1 MNLPYLSKTD
11 INSERVLLRA
21 DLDVSLVKSTSS
33 KIFRLE
39 ALIPTLNFL
48 NERKCRTT
56 IIGHRGRPEGKNEK
70 DSLKDICLKLSNL
83 LGKEIKFIPEIISD
97 SVKREIETL
106 QEGEFLM
113 LENLRFD
120 EREEK
125 NDESFAK
132 SLSSY
137 AEVFVNEA
145 FATSHRNHASI
156 VAIPKHLKGFL
167 GLRFEKE
174 IENLSKVFENPQR
187 PVVAIISGLK
197 KDKILYAKALTKIV
211 DKVLVGG
218 RLPEYFENEKSVRE
232 FTDSDKLIIAN
243 LIYDKEDI
251 TLHSVERFKE
261 EIKKAKTIVLAGVL
275 GKYEDE
281 GHRQATKEIFEE
293 VANSDSFKVV
303 GGGDSLVAIEMFN
316 LAQKFN
322 WLSVGG
328 GAMLE
333 YLTKGSLPGIDALLH

>member
-1 MNLPYLSKTD
+1 
-11 INSERVLLRA
+11 
-21 DLDVSLVKSTSS
+21 
-33 KIFRLE
+33 
-39 ALIPTLNFL
+39 
-48 NERKCRTT
+48 
-56 IIGHRGRPEGKNEK
+56 
-70 DSLKDICLKLSNL
+70 LKDICLKLSNL
-83 LGKEIKFIPEIISD
+83 LRKEIKFISEIISD

-125 NDESFAK
+125 NDETFAK
-132 SLSSY
+132 ALSSY
-137 AEVFVNEA
+137 AEVFVNES

-156 VAIPKHLKGFL
+156 VGLPKYLKGFL

-174 IENLSKVFENPQR
+174 SENLSKVFANPQR

-197 KDKILYAKALTKIV
+197 KDKVIYARGLVKIV

-232 FTDSDKLIIAN
+232 FTASDKLIIAN

-293 VANSDSFKVV
+293 VANSDSFKIV

-316 LAQKFN
+316 LTQKFN
-322 WLSVGG
+322 WVSVGG

-333 YLTKGSLPGIDALLH
+333 YLIKGSLPGINALLH